1 MTDEGIEK
9 LIRSELVDFGG
20 YAASK
25 SPETLKDRV
34 EVPVEEIIKL
44 DANEN
49 PYGCSPGVN
58 KALANYPDINVYP
71 DSGQTELRQQL
82 QQYTGVAMQ
91 HIVAGAGSD
100 QLIDLIMRLFVAPG
114 DEVIN
119 CTPTFAMFSFF
130 IQLNKG
136 TPAEVPRDKDYAVD
150 VAAVKETITRKTKL
164 ILLATPNNPTGTITP
179 REDILEILDSGL
191 PVVVDEAY
199 YEFTGKTVAPLS
211 GKYKNL
217 MVLRTFSKWAGL
229 AGLRV
234 GYGLFPAK
242 IADYLMRIKEP
253 YCVNVAALVA
263 VRETLKDADYLM
275 NQVKTIIAE
284 RERLYSRLQEI
295 EWLKPYPSQA
305 NFILCSVLKGK
316 AKELQQ
322 NLEDRGI
329 LVRYFD
335 QPLLKD
341 SVRISIGRPEENDIL
356 LETLKELGEEFDG

>member
-1 MTDEGIEK
+1 MADEGIEK
-9 LIRSELVDFGG
+9 FIRPDLVDFNG
-20 YAASK
+20 YSASK
-25 SPETLKDRV
+25 SPETLRDRV
-34 EVPVEEIIKL
+34 EVPVEDIIKL

-58 KALANYPDINVYP
+58 QALASYPGINIYP

-82 QQYTGVAMQ
+82 QQYTGVAGE

-100 QLIDLIMRLFVAPG
+100 QLIDLIMRLFIVPG

-119 CTPTFAMFSFF
+119 CIPTFAMFHFF
-130 IQLNKG
+130 IELNKG
-136 TPAEVPRDKDYAVD
+136 TPVAVPRDKNFCVD
-150 VAAVKETITRKTKL
+150 VKAVKRAITSKTKL
-164 ILLATPNNPTGTITP
+164 ILLATPNNPTWTVMP
-179 REDILEILDSGL
+179 REDILEVLDSGL

-199 YEFTGKTVAPLS
+199 YEFTGNTVAPLV

-242 IADYLMRIKEP
+242 IADYLLRIKEP

-263 VRETLKDADYLM
+263 VQETLKDVSSLM
-275 NQVKTIIAE
+275 DKVKIIIAE
-284 RERLYSRLQEI
+284 RNRLYSRLQQI

-305 NFILCSVLKGK
+305 NFILCSVLRGK
-316 AKELQQ
+316 ARELQQ
-322 NLEDRGI
+322 NLEERGI
-329 LVRYFD
+329 LVRYFN
-335 QPLLKD
+335 QTLLED
-341 SVRISIGRPEENDIL
+341 CVRISIGRAEENDIL
-356 LETLKELGEEFDG
+356 VETLKELGEALNG